1 VRRAL
6 LAGRI
11 DGLPVGVGLV
21 LLVAL
26 ALCPLVLTLPFPRHI
41 VIMSL
46 LFATLGTAWNILGGY
61 AGQVSF
67 GHGVYFGIGAYVA
80 AYFYKAHGWSPLT
93 SWPLALVLS
102 ALAAVLIGLPTFRLR
117 GHYFV
122 LASVFIMEGIY
133 TIVANW
139 DAVGGAIGIEY
150 PVHRAT
156 SPADAFWHLQFHGSK
171 VPYHVGALLLF
182 LGVLAA
188 AWRIQRSTLGLFL
201 LALREEQDAA
211 QSLGVD
217 VTRCK
222 LTALVISAVFTTFAG
237 ILYAQYVLYVEPV
250 STISLIISLEIAFV
264 AIFGGLGTLWGPALG
279 AFIIVPLTELLRT
292 HLSGRLALDISAW
305 AEGGLGGRLRYY
317 LAGGGGNVDI
327 LVYGLLI
334 MLIARFQPRG
344 VLGIFRRL
352 D

>member
-1 VRRAL
+1 MTGL
-6 LAGRI
+6 LARRV
-11 DGLPVGVGLV
+11 DGLPLGAV
-21 LLVAL
+21 LALILAL
-26 ALCPLVLTLPFPRHI
+26 ALAPLVLTLPFPRHV

-46 LFATLGTAWNILGGY
+46 LFAALGTAWNILGGY

-80 AYFYKAHGWSPLT
+80 AYFYRSHGWSALT
-93 SWPLALVLS
+93 TWPLALALS

-122 LASVFIMEGIY
+122 LASVFIMEAIY
-133 TIVANW
+133 TVVANW

-156 SPADAFWHLQFHGSK
+156 SALDALWHLQFHGSK
-171 VPYHVGALLLF
+171 VPYHAAALLL
-182 LGVLAA
+182 LVAVLAA
-188 AWRIQRSTLGLFL
+188 AWGIQRSRLGLFL

-211 QSLGVD
+211 QSVGVD
-217 VTRCK
+217 VTRYK
-222 LTALVISAVFTTFAG
+222 LTALLISALFTTVAG

-250 STISLIISLEIAFV
+250 STISLIVSLEIAFV
-264 AIFGGLGTLWGPALG
+264 AILGGIGTLWGPTIG
-279 AFIIVPLTELLRT
+279 AFIVVPLTELLRA
-292 HLSGRLALDISAW
+292 HLSGRLALDVSAL
-305 AEGGLGGRLRYY
+305 AGGGLGARLQYY

-334 MLIARFQPRG
+334 MVIARFQPQG
-344 VLGIFRRL
+344 VLGFFRRL